1 MGEKLAGQIVMRIS
15 PPVLGLL
22 VLLTSPGLSGGQE
35 ADCNLC
41 VAIVGAIEEFILN
54 GDTMDDILNNVEGI
68 CSSFGALQGLCESFL
83 ENNLPGIIEGIIE
96 NNLGPYGVC
105 TFIGFCS
112 STEPPTTAEPRAWQY
127 IETMLEG
134 GRVLTV
140 EPDKHHVWMAHKQ
153 HAAGYQM
160 WRLEDGGCLRNQE
173 HMDRC
178 LGIVGHS
185 SGSGLELQIDND
197 LPIHH
202 WKFEDKYIVNLAED
216 SGILV
221 PKDLSLNVVWADIP
235 LVTDGAALN
244 VKGQDDTLSMHWKF
258 VDP

>member
-1 MGEKLAGQIVMRIS
+1 MGDDSVS
-15 PPVLGLL
+15 PSHED
-22 VLLTSPGLSGGQE
+22 LTAALWSGG
-35 ADCNLC
+35 A
-41 VAIVGAIEEFILN
+41 GPAIEEFILN

-68 CSSFGALQGLCESFL
+68 CASFGIFQGVCESFL
-83 ENNLPGIIEGIIE
+83 E

-105 TFIGFCS
+105 NFIGFCS
-112 STEPPTTAEPRAWQY
+112 STQPTTPTPTPSPRPWQY

-140 EPDKHHVWMAHKQ
+140 EPDKRHIWMAHKQ

-160 WRLEDGGCLRNQE
+160 WRLEDNGCLRNKE

-178 LGIVGHS
+178 LGIDGHN
-185 SGSGLELQIDND
+185 SGSGVSLQIDND
-197 LPIHH
+197 LLIHH
-202 WKFEDKYIVNLAED
+202 WKYEDKYLVNLAQD

-221 PKDLSLNVVWADIP
+221 PKDLSLSVLWADIP
-235 LVTDGAALN
+235 LVTDGAALD

>member
-1 MGEKLAGQIVMRIS
+1 MFLF
-15 PPVLGLL
+15 
-22 VLLTSPGLSGGQE
+22 SPG
-35 ADCNLC
+35 
-41 VAIVGAIEEFILN
+41 
-54 GDTMDDILNNVEGI
+54 
-68 CSSFGALQGLCESFL
+68 
-83 ENNLPGIIEGIIE
+83 P
-96 NNLGPYGVC
+96 
-105 TFIGFCS
+105 
-112 STEPPTTAEPRAWQY
+112 WQY

-160 WRLEDGGCLRNQE
+160 WRLEDSGCLRNME

-202 WKFEDKYIVNLAED
+202 WKFEDKYIVNLVSQHTIFSTSPLLED
-216 SGILV
+216 S
-221 PKDLSLNVVWADIP
+221 D
-235 LVTDGAALN
+235 
-244 VKGQDDTLSMHWKF
+244 Q
-258 VDP
+258 

>member
-1 MGEKLAGQIVMRIS
+1 MGLAEQIVMRIS
-15 PPVLGLL
+15 FPVLGLL

-41 VAIVGAIEEFILN
+41 VAIVAAIEEFILN
-54 GDTMDDILNNVEGI
+54 GDTMDDILNNV
-68 CSSFGALQGLCESFL
+68 
-83 ENNLPGIIEGIIE
+83 
-96 NNLGPYGVC
+96 YGVC
-105 TFIGFCS
+105 IFIGFCS
-112 STEPPTTAEPRAWQY
+112 TTPPPPTDEPRPWQY

-160 WRLEDGGCLRNQE
+160 WRLEDNGCLRNME

-178 LGIVGHS
+178 LGIVGHA

-197 LPIHH
+197 LAIHH
-202 WKFEDKYIVNLAED
+202 WKYEDKYIVNLSQD
-216 SGILV
+216 SGVLV
-221 PKDLSLNVVWADIP
+221 PKDLSLNVVWADVP
-235 LVTDGAALN
+235 LVTDGAMVN
-244 VKGQDDTLSMHWKF
+244 VKGQDVTLSMHWKF

>member
-1 MGEKLAGQIVMRIS
+1 MFC
-15 PPVLGLL
+15 
-22 VLLTSPGLSGGQE
+22 T
-35 ADCNLC
+35 
-41 VAIVGAIEEFILN
+41 
-54 GDTMDDILNNVEGI
+54 
-68 CSSFGALQGLCESFL
+68 
-83 ENNLPGIIEGIIE
+83 GIIE

-105 TFIGFCS
+105 TFIGFCTT
-112 STEPPTTAEPRAWQY
+112 TEAPTTSEPSRYQSIVESWSFFNCNYSSPGPWQY

-160 WRLEDGGCLRNQE
+160 WRLEDNGCLRNMQ

-202 WKFEDKYIVNLAED
+202 WKYEDKYIVNLVCHH
-216 SGILV
+216 SIF
-221 PKDLSLNVVWADIP
+221 
-235 LVTDGAALN
+235 VTLTN
-244 VKGQDDTLSMHWKF
+244 
-258 VDP
+258 

>member
-1 MGEKLAGQIVMRIS
+1 ML
-15 PPVLGLL
+15 PPG
-22 VLLTSPGLSGGQE
+22 S
-35 ADCNLC
+35 
-41 VAIVGAIEEFILN
+41 
-54 GDTMDDILNNVEGI
+54 
-68 CSSFGALQGLCESFL
+68 
-83 ENNLPGIIEGIIE
+83 
-96 NNLGPYGVC
+96 
-105 TFIGFCS
+105 
-112 STEPPTTAEPRAWQY
+112 WQY

-160 WRLEDGGCLRNQE
+160 WRLEEGGCLRNME

-202 WKFEDKYIVNLAED
+202 WKYEDKYIVNL
-216 SGILV
+216 V
-221 PKDLSLNVVWADIP
+221 CQYLS
-235 LVTDGAALN
+235 
-244 VKGQDDTLSMHWKF
+244 H
-258 VDP
+258 

>member
-1 MGEKLAGQIVMRIS
+1 MGLAEQIVMRIS
-15 PPVLGLL
+15 FPVLGLL

-41 VAIVGAIEEFILN
+41 VAIVAAIEEFILN
-54 GDTMDDILNNVEGI
+54 GDTMDDILNNV
-68 CSSFGALQGLCESFL
+68 
-83 ENNLPGIIEGIIE
+83 
-96 NNLGPYGVC
+96 YGVC
-105 TFIGFCS
+105 IFIGFCS
-112 STEPPTTAEPRAWQY
+112 TTPPPPTDEPRPWQY

-160 WRLEDGGCLRNQE
+160 WRLEDNGCLRNME

-178 LGIVGHS
+178 LGIVGHA

-202 WKFEDKYIVNLAED
+202 WKYEDKYIVNLSQD
-216 SGILV
+216 SGVLV
-221 PKDLSLNVVWADIP
+221 PKDLSLNVVWADVP
-235 LVTDGAALN
+235 LVTDGAMVN